1 MVGEGGFLGFT
12 HLAVVRAS
20 NVILHHKNKGFFPL
34 VTLQL
39 LFLKQH
45 SLKKCNIGTCHWTT
59 EPKAVNSPHNNKC
72 FHYQTLQGE
81 RKKGLFFCL
90 ACISHKL
97 PFFFFFP
104 LFAALPNCYSSVKQ
118 TEHHFFSKKR
128 GDRILLDECCIF
140 SHNTGS
146 EIQRN
151 CAGKRGAANTD

>member
-1 MVGEGGFLGFT
+1 MLFLPGSFGLKAAECWSLYFGGCFVVGEGGFLGFT

-45 SLKKCNIGTCHWTT
+45 SPQKCNIGTCHRTT

-72 FHYQTLQGE
+72 GHYQTLQGE

-97 PFFFFFP
+97 PFFF
-104 LFAALPNCYSSVKQ
+104 LSSVCRASQ
-118 TEHHFFSKKR
+118 LLLFSK
-128 GDRILLDECCIF
+128 
-140 SHNTGS
+140 
-146 EIQRN
+146 
-151 CAGKRGAANTD
+151 AN